1 MANERLADMGQS
13 PEDRAEIEG
22 LMAHIRRLERL
33 AVRLNGQV
41 RDAEAKQARRI
52 ARLEAENTE
61 LKATLA
67 AIEQSTSWRVTA
79 PLRWLRQRIG

>member
-52 ARLEAENTE
+52 ARLEAENAE